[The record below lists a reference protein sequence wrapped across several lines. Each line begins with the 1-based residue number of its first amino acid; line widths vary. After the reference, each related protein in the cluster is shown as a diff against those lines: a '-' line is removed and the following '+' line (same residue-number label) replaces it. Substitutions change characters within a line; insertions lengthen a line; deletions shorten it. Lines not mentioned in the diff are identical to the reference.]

1 MTASQGDQ
9 RPTAEQMLARIG
21 STDKPARGAC
31 GSTWAWHRAWARR
44 SRCSRRVTDA
54 WSAARTSWSGFVETH
69 GRPRT
74 ADLLDGLEV
83 MPRLRVEYRGVVVE
97 EMDTEAILA
106 RHPAVGAGRR
116 AGPHQRARVAAREAL
131 AGRGALRDAGIEVI
145 STCNVQ
151 HLESVADAVATITG
165 APVNERLPDAVL
177 VGADEIELVD
187 MSPHALRQRMRH
199 GNVYPPER
207 AQVALDRFF
216 TEPNLTALREL
227 SLRFVAGRVEAQL
240 ERISTDMG
248 VAGPGPLSER
258 VMVLVDEQLASRR
271 ALRRG
276 AAMASALRARLLA
289 LTVTSAKTE
298 RAPWDRARDL
308 RENLD
313 YAADLGA
320 ELVTVEADDL
330 VAAVADQARR
340 NRVSQVVM
348 AHRDRSRMDRLLHRS
363 FASALLEVAPDL
375 EVHLVG
381 PGGEVRDPFT
391 VGTRGGQGPSEG
403 GQDPS
408 GGHGGR
414 FPLLSR
420 GSAFRSVRP
429 RLPDGRDS
437 PRQARR

>member
-1 MTASQGDQ
+1 MSASQGDQ

-21 STDKPARGAC
+21 GSGRPARGTLRVYLGMAP
-31 GSTWAWHRAWARR
+31 GVGKTFAMLEEGH
-44 SRCSRRVTDA
+44 RRVERGTDLVV
-54 WSAARTSWSGFVETH
+54 GFVETH

-74 ADLLDGLEV
+74 GDLLAGLEII
-83 MPRLRVEYRGVVVE
+83 PRLRIEYRGVVVE
-97 EMDTEAILA
+97 EMDTDAVIA
-106 RHPAVGAGRR
+106 RKPAV
-116 AGPHQRARVAAREAL
+116 AL
-131 AGRGALRDAGIEVI
+131 IDELAHTNVPGSPSEKRWQDVERIRDAGIEVV

-207 AQVALDRFF
+207 TQVALDRFF

-227 SLRFVAGRVEAQL
+227 SLRFVAGRVDQQL
-240 ERISTDMG
+240 ERIATDMG
-248 VAGPGPLSER
+248 MAGPGPLSER
-258 VMVLVDEQLASRR
+258 VMVLVDDQLASRR

-320 ELVTVEADDL
+320 ELVTVEADDV

-348 AHRDRSRMDRLLHRS
+348 AHRDRSRIDRLLHRS
-363 FASALLEVAPDL
+363 FASALLEVAPNL

-381 PGGEVRDPFT
+381 PGEEVRDPFAT
-391 VGTRGGQGPSEG
+391 GAGGSVAGGSGATSAGGGPG
-403 GQDPS
+403 GPAGMPPS
-408 GGHGGR
+408 
-414 FPLLSR
+414 
-420 GSAFRSVRP
+420 
-429 RLPDGRDS
+429 
-437 PRQARR
+437 

>member
-1 MTASQGDQ
+1 M
-9 RPTAEQMLARIG
+9 R
-21 STDKPARGAC
+21 
-31 GSTWAWHRAWARR
+31 
-44 SRCSRRVTDA
+44 
-54 WSAARTSWSGFVETH
+54 
-69 GRPRT
+69 
-74 ADLLDGLEV
+74 
-83 MPRLRVEYRGVVVE
+83 
-97 EMDTEAILA
+97 
-106 RHPAVGAGRR
+106 
-116 AGPHQRARVAAREAL
+116 
-131 AGRGALRDAGIEVI
+131 
-145 STCNVQ
+145 
-151 HLESVADAVATITG
+151 
-165 APVNERLPDAVL
+165 VL

-207 AQVALDRFF
+207 TQVALDRFF

-227 SLRFVAGRVEAQL
+227 SLRFVAGRVDRQL

-258 VMVLVDEQLASRR
+258 VMVLVDDQLASRR

-320 ELVTVEADDL
+320 DLVTVEADDL

-363 FASALLEVAPDL
+363 FASALLEKAPDL

-391 VGTRGGQGPSEG
+391 VGTGGAQAS
-403 GQDPS
+403 S
-408 GGHGGR
+408 GR
-414 FPLLSR
+414 TDD
-420 GSAFRSVRP
+420 ATRS
-429 RLPDGRDS
+429 
-437 PRQARR
+437 